1 VAIDLG
7 IEDSANHGLFPNAT
21 VFIGSSY
28 PPFSAANPWN
38 CFGTTQVCA
47 LSFPAA
53 AVVGKV
59 QGQYVIFVVTS
70 AASSPAAQLP
80 NSQGSPLAQP
90 VGIYLFQKA
99 H

>member
-7 IEDSANHGLFPNAT
+7 IEDPANNGLFPNAT

-47 LSFPAA
+47 VSFPAA
-53 AVVGKV
+53 AVVGQV
-59 QGQYVIFVVTS
+59 QGQFVIFVVTS
-70 AASSPAAQLP
+70 AVSKPKAELP
-80 NSQGSPLAQP
+80 DGQGNLLSQP

-99 H
+99 Q